1 MTTRML
7 SSTFG
12 SIDFNSGVIPAGQ
25 PAAPGGQTV
34 NYSSP
39 TNIWGVDQHDDV
51 LYTFASGSQQNSGRF
66 LAYDQH
72 DLRDLLTEGKCLSN
86 AMINIQRMKETPVAI
101 SCYNVA
107 PLRQIYE
114 VIIVTNSTLD
124 LSDGKIDG
132 AMQMINK
139 AGFGDSFIGRN
150 EGKLNDQRE
159 ILYCER
165 RVYGIDTSQQF
176 FHPHSMGQMAAPGA
190 PAIPASSTVGTRWI
204 NNFVL
209 MDRTVTG
216 EADLVIGPNL
226 QVLRWFFVSPYER
239 SNQAASTTVPPE
251 PAEEFT
257 YLDSQVFVTFPAFSI
272 NIMGEE
278 RDLTATEKAVEYSN
292 VFLSNQNPPN

>member
-1 MTTRML
+1 MSTRML

-12 SIDFNSGVIPAGQ
+12 SINYNSGVIPAGQ
-25 PAAPGGQTV
+25 PAAPGGQSVDYT
-34 NYSSP
+34 SP
-39 TNIWGVDQHDDV
+39 SNIWGVDQHDDV
-51 LYTFASGSQQNSGRF
+51 LYTFASGEDHNAGRF

-72 DLRDLLTEGKCLSN
+72 DLRDLLTEGKCLAN
-86 AMINIQRMKETPVAI
+86 AMINVQRMKETPVAI

-107 PLRQIYE
+107 PLRNIYE
-114 VIIVTNSTLD
+114 VIIVTNSSLD

-139 AGFGDSFIGRN
+139 AGFGDSFINRN
-150 EGKLNDQRE
+150 AGKLNDQRE

-176 FHPHSMGQMAAPGA
+176 FHPASMGQMAAPPAA
-190 PAIPASSTVGTRWI
+190 PPAGVNTRWI

-209 MDRTVTG
+209 LDRTVTG
-216 EADLVIGPNL
+216 EADLVIGPDL
-226 QVLRWFFVSPYER
+226 QVLRWFFVSPFER
-239 SNQAASTTVPPE
+239 SNQTVSTTLPPE
-251 PAEEFT
+251 HAEEYT

-272 NIMGEE
+272 NIIGEE
-278 RDLTATEKAVEYSN
+278 RDMTATEKAVEYSN

>member
-1 MTTRML
+1 MSTRML

-12 SIDFNSGVIPAGQ
+12 SINYNSGVMPAGQ
-25 PAAPGGQTV
+25 PAAPGGQSV
-34 NYSSP
+34 NYTSVA
-39 TNIWGVDQHDDV
+39 NEYGVEVHDDV
-51 LYTFASGSQQNSGRF
+51 LYTFSSGDQHSAGRF

-86 AMINIQRMKETPVAI
+86 AMINIQRLKETPVAI

-107 PLRQIYE
+107 PLRNIHE
-114 VIIVTNSTLD
+114 VIVVTNSNLD
-124 LSDGKIDG
+124 LTDGSIDG
-132 AMQMINK
+132 AMQFLLR
-139 AGFGDSFIGRN
+139 AGFGENFIGNNR
-150 EGKLNDQRE
+150 GKLDDQRE

-176 FHPHSMGQMAAPGA
+176 FHPHSMGQMAGPGA
-190 PAIPASSTVGTRWI
+190 PAIPATSTVGTRWT

-209 MDRTVTG
+209 LDRSVTG
-216 EADLVIGPNL
+216 EADLVIGPDL
-226 QVLRWFFVSPYER
+226 QVLRWFFVSCYER
-239 SNQAASTTVPPE
+239 SNQAVSSTVPGE

-257 YLDSQVFVTFPAFSI
+257 YLDSQVFVTFPAFTI
-272 NIMGEE
+272 NIIGEE